1 MVPWFGGTRNER
13 PGPYGAAKEREM
25 TMGESGSMLSPKSL
39 AQRWDCKLG
48 YVYKQIR
55 DGKLAS
61 VKFGPHMVR
70 IPMSDILRFEDE
82 IWNKQALNGDL
93 ESIEEAT
100 PPSSEAALAADAS
113 RSMRLTRALRNVS

>member
-1 MVPWFGGTRNER
+1 MWRTHR
-13 PGPYGAAKEREM
+13 
-25 TMGESGSMLSPKSL
+25 MGEAGSMLSPKSL

-70 IPMSDILRFEDE
+70 IPMSDIRRFEEE
-82 IWNKQALNGDL
+82 IWNKPPCNGDL

-100 PPSSEAALAADAS
+100 PPSSEAAAVADAS
-113 RSMRLTRALRNVS
+113 RSMRLTRALRNAS